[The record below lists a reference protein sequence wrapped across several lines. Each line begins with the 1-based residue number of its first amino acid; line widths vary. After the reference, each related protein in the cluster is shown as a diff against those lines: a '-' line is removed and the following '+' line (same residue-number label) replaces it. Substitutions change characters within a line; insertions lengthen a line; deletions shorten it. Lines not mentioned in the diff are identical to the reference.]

1 MMRLSDVVRLCGDR
15 DPWVL
20 VDPGTGAVP
29 ARWIR
34 LRVCPDDPDDP
45 DDDGVVTIEAA
56 RK

>member
-1 MMRLSDVVRLCGDR
+1 MRLSDVVRLCGDR